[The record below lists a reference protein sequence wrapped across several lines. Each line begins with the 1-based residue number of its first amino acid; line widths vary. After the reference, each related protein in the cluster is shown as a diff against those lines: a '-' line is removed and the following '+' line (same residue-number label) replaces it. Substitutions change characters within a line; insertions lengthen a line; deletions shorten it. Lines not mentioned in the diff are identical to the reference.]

1 MRWNRLVNS
10 ILESDLLAALDN
22 NEAIRVV
29 IAALHSASIKASQP
43 AEIDRGEKSKA
54 ASNVSA

>member
-1 MRWNRLVNS
+1 MNS